1 MFVLVLVVLLGIVYV
16 SCWWKRYP
24 RSPPIYPGQL
34 PIIGHG
40 YLFLKHRNDIW
51 GFFQSVAEH
60 VLENGGFFQFH
71 SGPYLVYVV
80 NDPEALTTIANT
92 CLDKPFFYEYIAT
105 MIGNGLITS
114 DGLIWKKHHKLLY
127 PAFSQQVLNTYLNE
141 MNTQAQ
147 RLVSQL
153 AKVAAKGPVDVTD
166 YLTEYILRLVCRTSL
181 GLEAI
186 DQDMIDNKY
195 AKMVEEMANIVVRR
209 TLSLGLHPSFVFNL
223 TSMRRRQEELRL
235 YNKQV
240 IDPIIQKRKSDLTST
255 KYTISDDVSVSGKFK
270 PALDLMLHLSN
281 EQYLL
286 SDEEIRAHLNTFVA
300 ASYDTT
306 SVAMQTVLLVLG
318 SYPDTQDRVYNE
330 VQDVFGNNE
339 NLTKHDMTKL
349 VYLEAVI
356 KEVLRVYNV
365 LPMIARNIDTDI
377 VLPKYTLRAGSI
389 CILSLYGLH
398 RHSSWGPDA
407 KEFNPERWL
416 NPATLPS
423 TSNVFAPFGI
433 GKRICIGMST

>member
-40 YLFLKHRNDIW
+40 HLLLKYRN
-51 GFFQSVAEH
+51 
-60 VLENGGFFQFH
+60 
-71 SGPYLVYVV
+71 
-80 NDPEALTTIANT
+80 
-92 CLDKPFFYEYIAT
+92 
-105 MIGNGLITS
+105 
-114 DGLIWKKHHKLLY
+114 GLIWKKHHKLLY

-141 MNTQAQ
+141 MNAQAQ

-153 AKVAAKGPVDVTD
+153 ATVSPKGPVDIAD
-166 YLTEYILRLVCRTSL
+166 YLIEYILRLVCRTSL
-181 GLEAI
+181 GMEAT
-186 DQDMIDNKY
+186 DQDMIENDY
-195 AKMVEEMANIVVRR
+195 AKAVEEMANIVVRR
-209 TLSLGLHPSFVFNL
+209 ALNLGLHPSFIFNL
-223 TSMRRRQEELRL
+223 TSMSKRQEKLSIH
-235 YNKQV
+235 NKEAM
-240 IDPIIQKRKSDLTST
+240 DPIIQKRKSDLTAT
-255 KYTISDDVSVSGKFK
+255 KYTNNDDVSVPGKFK

-318 SYPDTQDRVYNE
+318 SFPAIQDRVYNE
-330 VQDVFGNNE
+330 IQDVFGKNE
-339 NLTKHDMTKL
+339 ILTKHDLTKL

-356 KEVLRVYNV
+356 KEVLRTYNV
-365 LPMIARNIDTDI
+365 VPLIARNIDNDI

-433 GKRICIGMST
+433 GKRICIGKQYAMMSLKTSLAHIVRKFQVSGDISTLKHNYEIVLKPEKPLINLTLRS